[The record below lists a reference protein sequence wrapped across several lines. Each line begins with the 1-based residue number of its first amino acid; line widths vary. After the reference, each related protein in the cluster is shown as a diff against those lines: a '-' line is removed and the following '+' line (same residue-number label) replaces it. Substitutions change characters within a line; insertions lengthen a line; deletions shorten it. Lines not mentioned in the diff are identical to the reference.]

1 MSPPPSPQTPGF
13 ESDLMQ
19 ATLTL
24 KATTDTVGVFAN
36 YGVTDRF
43 DVGVAIPITHVALDA
58 DVNATILRLS
68 SADNLLVHTFTQGQN
83 DTENSF
89 TDAGSATGIGDV
101 VLRTKYNFLRAAS
114 TWMSLGVD
122 VRLPTGDADNLLGL
136 GTTQGKFFLIASSN
150 NPRISPH
157 VNLGFT
163 VSGEGNRETVFQF
176 EPLGVSDE
184 FNYSGGVEIVAH
196 PKLTLLADFL
206 GRTLFD
212 AGVVELETKTFP
224 FRAGAASTPSNDA
237 IADELDQPGHR
248 SAVRAT
254 GIARRK
260 PLAAAGRGGLQIQC
274 GDEPAPECEFPVPD

>member
-1 MSPPPSPQTPGF
+1 
-13 ESDLMQ
+13 MQ

-24 KATTDTVGVFAN
+24 KATIDTVGVFAN
-36 YGVTDRF
+36 YGVTDRL

-68 SADNLLVHTFTQGQN
+68 SGDNLLVHTFTQGQN
-83 DTENSF
+83 DTENTFSDRGRRRASV
-89 TDAGSATGIGDV
+89 TLSSERNTTSSA
-101 VLRTKYNFLRAAS
+101 RPA

-150 NPRISPH
+150 NPRVSPH
-157 VNLGFT
+157 MNIGFT

-212 AGVVELETKTFP
+212 AGVSRARDQDFSFP
-224 FRAGAASTPSNDA
+224 PWSRFQSSNGAS
-237 IADELDQPGHR
+237 ADELDQPGHR

-260 PLAAAGRGGLQIQC
+260 PLAAAGLGGPQIQC
-274 GDEPAPECEFPVPD
+274 GDEPARECEFPVPD